1 MGNFKGMKRAVKI
14 FVFLIFCSKIFGICL
29 EECIKLAIM
38 NNTEIFL
45 AGQDLEI
52 AKSKLNQAKTV
63 NFPKL
68 QLGAYYNRY
77 NLNYPAIFSSA
88 IGAFNLEENSQ
99 FLYGTRIVLTQPL
112 YTGGKNKTLI
122 KQAEQNL
129 LSAKSVY
136 LTMKNRLIYNVR
148 KSYVDVIYLK
158 KKHNILK
165 NAISQIEKI
174 KGKGKESILY
184 KNTKQLHEIEIKLT
198 DAIFKLNSIVATE
211 FIDIEKIENTLE
223 VPEEN
228 FLEEDVQKYIV
239 IALEKRPEFSGLRAR
254 EFIDSLSVELG
265 KNFRFPN
272 IDLFSTYDYLKP
284 SQGGWLSNFQVGMSL
299 SIPLFDGG
307 ARWQQLK
314 EKNALFK
321 KTKALVGSK
330 EEEIKREV
338 MQALRKLKLSQKF
351 YELARKQKEEF
362 SMPVKAIPKDIERW
376 KEANFDILDAERK
389 FILAKFYLSYVTG
402 EDIEKY

>member
-1 MGNFKGMKRAVKI
+1 MKRAVKI

-158 KKHNILK
+158 KKNNILK

>member
-1 MGNFKGMKRAVKI
+1 MKRAVKI

-174 KGKGKESILY
+174 KGKGKEGILY

-198 DAIFKLNSIVATE
+198 DAIFKLNSIVDTE

-338 MQALRKLKLSQKF
+338 MEALEKLKLSQKF

-376 KEANFDILDAERK
+376 KEANFDILDAEKK

>member
-1 MGNFKGMKRAVKI
+1 MKRAVKI

-174 KGKGKESILY
+174 KGKGKEGILY

-198 DAIFKLNSIVATE
+198 DAIFKLNSIVDTE

-338 MQALRKLKLSQKF
+338 MEALEKLKLSQKF
-351 YELARKQKEEF
+351 YELAGKQKEEF
-362 SMPVKAIPKDIERW
+362 SMPVKAIPEDIERW

>member
-1 MGNFKGMKRAVKI
+1 MKRAVKI

-376 KEANFDILDAERK
+376 KEANFDILDAEKK
-389 FILAKFYLSYVTG
+389 FIIAKFYLSYVTG

>member
-1 MGNFKGMKRAVKI
+1 
-14 FVFLIFCSKIFGICL
+14 
-29 EECIKLAIM
+29 
-38 NNTEIFL
+38 
-45 AGQDLEI
+45 
-52 AKSKLNQAKTV
+52 
-63 NFPKL
+63 
-68 QLGAYYNRY
+68 
-77 NLNYPAIFSSA
+77 
-88 IGAFNLEENSQ
+88 
-99 FLYGTRIVLTQPL
+99 
-112 YTGGKNKTLI
+112 
-122 KQAEQNL
+122 
-129 LSAKSVY
+129 
-136 LTMKNRLIYNVR
+136 
-148 KSYVDVIYLK
+148 
-158 KKHNILK
+158 
-165 NAISQIEKI
+165 
-174 KGKGKESILY
+174 
-184 KNTKQLHEIEIKLT
+184 
-198 DAIFKLNSIVATE
+198 
-211 FIDIEKIENTLE
+211 
-223 VPEEN
+223 
-228 FLEEDVQKYIV
+228 V

-338 MQALRKLKLSQKF
+338 MQALEKLKLSQKF

-376 KEANFDILDAERK
+376 KEANFDILDAEKK

>member
-1 MGNFKGMKRAVKI
+1 MKRAVKI

-165 NAISQIEKI
+165 NAIS
-174 KGKGKESILY
+174 
-184 KNTKQLHEIEIKLT
+184 
-198 DAIFKLNSIVATE
+198 
-211 FIDIEKIENTLE
+211 
-223 VPEEN
+223 
-228 FLEEDVQKYIV
+228 
-239 IALEKRPEFSGLRAR
+239 
-254 EFIDSLSVELG
+254 
-265 KNFRFPN
+265 
-272 IDLFSTYDYLKP
+272 
-284 SQGGWLSNFQVGMSL
+284 
-299 SIPLFDGG
+299 
-307 ARWQQLK
+307 
-314 EKNALFK
+314 
-321 KTKALVGSK
+321 
-330 EEEIKREV
+330 
-338 MQALRKLKLSQKF
+338 
-351 YELARKQKEEF
+351 
-362 SMPVKAIPKDIERW
+362 
-376 KEANFDILDAERK
+376 
-389 FILAKFYLSYVTG
+389 
-402 EDIEKY
+402 